1 MTLTYRTISSDMLNS
16 LIEHIEETLDA
27 TALSSNMNEYATATG
42 RCRGVL
48 FNAKLVLEAYRD
60 DEMFSLK

>member
-1 MTLTYRTISSDMLNS
+1 MTLTYCTISQDMLDS

-27 TALSSNMNEYATATG
+27 TAMSSNMNEYAQATG

-48 FNAKLVLEAYRD
+48 FNAKLVLQAYRD
-60 DEMFSLK
+60 DQMFSLK

>member
-1 MTLTYRTISSDMLNS
+1 MTLTYCTISQDMLDS

-27 TALSSNMNEYATATG
+27 TAMSSDMNEYARATG

-48 FNAKLVLEAYRD
+48 FNAKLVLQAYRD
-60 DEMFSLK
+60 DQMFSLK

>member
-1 MTLTYRTISSDMLNS
+1 MTLTYCTISSDMLDT

-27 TALSSNMNEYATATG
+27 TAVSSNINEYASATG

-48 FNAKLVLEAYRD
+48 FSAKLVLEAYRD
-60 DEMFSLK
+60 DQMFSLK